1 MYVVHR
7 QCLPTLS
14 YLIFK
19 INVGS
24 KITLLSYPVNKETG
38 LERVWV
44 ICSKV
49 AELEKK
55 PSRVFPT
62 LGLDL
67 VHLRKLFLQL
77 SVKYGD
83 SGS

>member
-1 MYVVHR
+1 MSNVLPCMGRLEEIARTLGLLLIVVSYIHGLLHMYVVHR

-44 ICSKV
+44 ICSR
-49 AELEKK
+49 
-55 PSRVFPT
+55 S
-62 LGLDL
+62 
-67 VHLRKLFLQL
+67 
-77 SVKYGD
+77 
-83 SGS
+83 